1 MPCNFISSCFF
12 IESPWN
18 RDQDCV
24 IGEGSRAAAAA
35 VVEGVPGGGGGG
47 GQQIP
52 DGAVGGWNLRA
63 GGRNHRNHNHPPQN
77 FEEDAVGADDPEN
90 PWQLQ
95 GNQGQQ
101 QPQPAPL
108 GLPDVRGRRGS
119 AGPVNQQPNNAATA
133 GTASTQNGGVSQET
147 GAPPTGKEAG
157 TKAASHT
164 RAAKTFRAYLPSCHR
179 TYSCVHCRAH
189 LANHDELISKSF
201 QGSQG
206 KFMIL
211 QFFTASQYYTN

>member
-18 RDQDCV
+18 RESDCV
-24 IGEGSRAAAAA
+24 VAEGSRAAAAA

-52 DGAVGGWNLRA
+52 DGAVGGWNLRI
-63 GGRNHRNHNHPPQN
+63 GDRNQQHHNHPLQN
-77 FEEDAVGADDPEN
+77 FEEDAADADDLEN
-90 PWQLQ
+90 PWHL
-95 GNQGQQ
+95 GQQ
-101 QPQPAPL
+101 QLPPAPA
-108 GLPDVRGRRGS
+108 GLLNIRGRRAS
-119 AGPVNQQPNNAATA
+119 AGPINQQPGNNANMA
-133 GTASTQNGGVSQET
+133 GTNGTQSGGVATET
-147 GAPPTGKEAG
+147 GTPPSGKEAVA
-157 TKAASHT
+157 KAASHT

-206 KFMIL
+206 
-211 QFFTASQYYTN
+211 N

>member
-18 RDQDCV
+18 RDHDCV
-24 IGEGSRAAAAA
+24 VAEGSRAAA
-35 VVEGVPGGGGGG
+35 VVEGIPGGGGGG

-52 DGAVGGWNLRA
+52 DGAVGGWNLRNL
-63 GGRNHRNHNHPPQN
+63 GGRNHRQHNHPPQN
-77 FEEDAVGADDPEN
+77 FEEDAVGDDPEN
-90 PWQLQ
+90 PWHLQ
-95 GNQGQQ
+95 NLGQQ
-101 QPQPAPL
+101 QPPPA
-108 GLPDVRGRRGS
+108 GLLNIRGRRAS
-119 AGPVNQQPNNAATA
+119 SGPINQQPGVNATTA
-133 GTASTQNGGVSQET
+133 GTNSTQNGGVSQET
-147 GAPPTGKEAG
+147 GTPPTGKEAG
-157 TKAASHT
+157 TKAGSHT

-206 KFMIL
+206 NII
-211 QFFTASQYYTN
+211 

>member
-24 IGEGSRAAAAA
+24 VAEGSRAAA

-47 GQQIP
+47 GQIIP
-52 DGAVGGWNLRA
+52 DGAVGGWNLRI
-63 GGRNHRNHNHPPQN
+63 GGRNHRHHNQAPQN
-77 FEEDAVGADDPEN
+77 FDEDAVGAEDPEN
-90 PWQLQ
+90 PWHLHQENL
-95 GNQGQQ
+95 GQQ
-101 QPQPAPL
+101 QHPPAPP
-108 GLPDVRGRRGS
+108 GLLNIRGRRGS
-119 AGPVNQQPNNAATA
+119 GPINQQPGVNVTTA
-133 GTASTQNGGVSQET
+133 GTNSTQSGGVSTET
-147 GAPPTGKEAG
+147 GTPPTGKEAG
-157 TKAASHT
+157 TKTGPH

-206 KFMIL
+206 KEYCGIYEW
-211 QFFTASQYYTN
+211 S